1 MSKLLKLYI
10 QKMLVVKGSNFVHGE
25 KFLPISQILIFSF
38 IEYKVFKSF
47 GLKDLVLVSS
57 FGVFFGHMFFS

>member
-1 MSKLLKLYI
+1 
-10 QKMLVVKGSNFVHGE
+10 MLVVKGSNFVHGE